1 MLIGREVLFCKE
13 FVADFSCGGGFM
25 RIVKG
30 IVVFAA
36 RDDKD
41 REYGCYEDGWC
52 FHSVKLDRNGFF
64 LGVVFPTVDLVVL
77 TGTFSFSPP
86 EILYF

>member
-13 FVADFSCGGGFM
+13 FVADLSDGGGFM

-36 RDDKD
+36 RDDKYC
-41 REYGCYEDGWC
+41 ENGCYEDGWC
-52 FHSVKLDRNGFF
+52 FHFVKLDRNGFF
-64 LGVVFPTVDLVVL
+64 WGVVFPTVDLVVL